1 MRTSVRAP
9 SVLIAMAVSLAGA
22 ACGNK
27 DKPATD
33 AQGRVIELAPTSGSN
48 SALNDAPR
56 GSSARPATSSNAPRS
71 SRPSGGDAPRGD
83 RGGRSGS
90 VGAGTAFY
98 VHAVPNVCTNTHHIG
113 DRFSATISESVL
125 GSNGSRIPAG
135 STVQMRVVESARSE
149 HSKDRAKLAFAPI
162 SVTINGS
169 TYTIDGH
176 VTQTPK
182 FNMERVQ
189 STQVQGEKIAAGAA
203 IGAIAGQIIGHDT
216 RSTVIGA
223 TVGAAGGTAVAA
235 GTADYDACVPNTGA
249 IQITLDRS
257 LSFRGS

>member
-1 MRTSVRAP
+1 
-9 SVLIAMAVSLAGA
+9 MAVGA
-22 ACGNK
+22 ITWS
-27 DKPATD
+27 ATCID
-33 AQGRVIELAPTSGSN
+33 Q
-48 SALNDAPR
+48 
-56 GSSARPATSSNAPRS
+56 
-71 SRPSGGDAPRGD
+71 
-83 RGGRSGS
+83 
-90 VGAGTAFY
+90 GAGSFRVDLSGAFY
-98 VHAVPNVCTNTHHIG
+98 PN
-113 DRFSATISESVL
+113 DQYW
-125 GSNGSRIPAG
+125 SNGTRIPAG

-162 SVTINGS
+162 SVTIDGT

-257 LSFRGS
+257 LSFRGG